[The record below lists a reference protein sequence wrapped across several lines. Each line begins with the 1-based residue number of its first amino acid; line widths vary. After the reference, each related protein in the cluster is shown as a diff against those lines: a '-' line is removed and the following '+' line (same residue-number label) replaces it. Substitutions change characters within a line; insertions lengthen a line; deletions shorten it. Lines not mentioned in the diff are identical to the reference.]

1 MLRIFVN
8 GSNGK
13 MGQEVIKLISKSSDF
28 YLFGG
33 FDQNKKENCNYRIF
47 SSILELSNFISS
59 DNKPDVIIDFS
70 VPEASFKILD
80 FANQFK
86 IPIVIATTGF
96 SKEEQS
102 RIITYSKTVPIF
114 QSANM
119 SFDINIMKNTVA
131 NLATLLANDDIEII
145 ETHHNSKLDAP
156 SGTAIMLADSI
167 NRKSGNKYTYIFNRH
182 NHRQKR
188 EKNEIGFS
196 SVRGGNIVG
205 EHSVVFFSD
214 DESLEIKHIAY
225 SRTVYAKGA
234 LKAAKFIAHKSSGYY
249 TMNDLINF

>member
-1 MLRIFVN
+1 MIRVLVN

-13 MGQEVIKLISKSSDF
+13 MGQEVIKAISKSNEF

-33 FDQNKKENCNYRIF
+33 VDRTKRDNSNYRIYL
-47 SSILELSNFISS
+47 SVSELSSS
-59 DNKPDVIIDFS
+59 TDKPDVIVDFS
-70 VPEASFKILD
+70 VPEASLSIINYAASF
-80 FANQFK
+80 N

-96 SKEEQS
+96 SKEQQNQIKDFINS
-102 RIITYSKTVPIF
+102 IPVF

-131 NLATLLANDDIEII
+131 NLATLLTDDDIEIV
-145 ETHHNSKLDAP
+145 ETHHNSKLDSP

-167 NRKSGNKYTYIFNRH
+167 NRKSDNKYTYIFNRH
-182 NHRQKR
+182 DSRQKR

-196 SVRGGNIVG
+196 SIRGGNIVG
-205 EHSVVFFSD
+205 EHSVLFFSD

-225 SRTVYAKGA
+225 SRAVYAKGA
-234 LKAAKFIAHKSSGYY
+234 LKAAKFIIDKPAGYY
-249 TMNDLINF
+249 TMNDLL

>member
-1 MLRIFVN
+1 MIRVLVN

-13 MGQEVIKLISKSSDF
+13 MGQEVIKAISKSNEF

-33 FDQNKKENCNYRIF
+33 VDRTKRDNSNYRTYL
-47 SSILELSNFISS
+47 SVSELSSS
-59 DNKPDVIIDFS
+59 TDKPDVIVDFS
-70 VPEASFKILD
+70 VPEASLSIINYAASF
-80 FANQFK
+80 N

-96 SKEEQS
+96 SKEQQNQIKDFINS
-102 RIITYSKTVPIF
+102 IPVF

-131 NLATLLANDDIEII
+131 NLATLLTDDDIEIV
-145 ETHHNSKLDAP
+145 ETHHNSKLDSP

-167 NRKSGNKYTYIFNRH
+167 NRKSDNKYTYIFNRH
-182 NHRQKR
+182 DSRQKR

-196 SVRGGNIVG
+196 SIRGGNIVG
-205 EHSVVFFSD
+205 EHSVLFFSD

-225 SRTVYAKGA
+225 SRAVYAKGA
-234 LKAAKFIAHKSSGYY
+234 LKATKFIIDKPAGYY
-249 TMNDLINF
+249 TMNDLL

>member
-1 MLRIFVN
+1 MIRVLVN

-13 MGQEVIKLISKSSDF
+13 MGQEVIKAISKSNEF

-33 FDQNKKENCNYRIF
+33 VDRTKRDNSNYRTYL
-47 SSILELSNFISS
+47 SVSELSSS
-59 DNKPDVIIDFS
+59 TDKPDVIVDFS
-70 VPEASFKILD
+70 VPEASLSIINYAASF
-80 FANQFK
+80 N

-96 SKEEQS
+96 SKEQQNQIKDFINS
-102 RIITYSKTVPIF
+102 IPVF

-131 NLATLLANDDIEII
+131 NLATLLTDDDIEIV
-145 ETHHNSKLDAP
+145 ETHHNSKLDSP

-167 NRKSGNKYTYIFNRH
+167 NRKSDNKYTYIFNRH
-182 NHRQKR
+182 DSRQKR

-196 SVRGGNIVG
+196 SIRGGNIVG
-205 EHSVVFFSD
+205 EHSVLFFSD

-225 SRTVYAKGA
+225 SRAVYAKGA
-234 LKAAKFIAHKSSGYY
+234 LKAAKFIIDKPAGYY
-249 TMNDLINF
+249 TMNDLL

>member
-1 MLRIFVN
+1 MIRVLVN

-13 MGQEVIKLISKSSDF
+13 MGQEVIKAISKSNEF

-33 FDQNKKENCNYRIF
+33 VDRTKRDNSNYRTYL
-47 SSILELSNFISS
+47 SVSELSSS
-59 DNKPDVIIDFS
+59 TDKPDVIVDFS
-70 VPEASFKILD
+70 VPEASLSIINYAASF
-80 FANQFK
+80 N

-96 SKEEQS
+96 SKEQQNQIKNFINS
-102 RIITYSKTVPIF
+102 IPVF

-131 NLATLLANDDIEII
+131 NLATLLTDDDIEIV
-145 ETHHNSKLDAP
+145 ETHHNSKLDSP

-167 NRKSGNKYTYIFNRH
+167 NRKSDNKYTYIFNRH
-182 NHRQKR
+182 DSRQKR

-196 SVRGGNIVG
+196 SIRGGNIVG
-205 EHSVVFFSD
+205 EHSVLFFSD

-225 SRTVYAKGA
+225 SRAVYAKGA
-234 LKAAKFIAHKSSGYY
+234 LKAAKFIIDKPAGYY
-249 TMNDLINF
+249 TMNDLL

>member
-1 MLRIFVN
+1 MIRVLVN

-13 MGQEVIKLISKSSDF
+13 MGQEVIKAISKSNEF

-33 FDQNKKENCNYRIF
+33 VDRTKRDNSNYRTYL
-47 SSILELSNFISS
+47 SASELSSS
-59 DNKPDVIIDFS
+59 TDKPDVIVDFS
-70 VPEASFKILD
+70 VPEASLSIINYAASF
-80 FANQFK
+80 N

-96 SKEEQS
+96 SKEQQNQIKDFINS
-102 RIITYSKTVPIF
+102 IPVF

-131 NLATLLANDDIEII
+131 NLATLLTDDDIEIV
-145 ETHHNSKLDAP
+145 ETHHNSKLDSP

-167 NRKSGNKYTYIFNRH
+167 NRKSDNKYTYIFNRH
-182 NHRQKR
+182 DSRQKR

-196 SVRGGNIVG
+196 SIRGGNIVG
-205 EHSVVFFSD
+205 EHSVLFFSD

-225 SRTVYAKGA
+225 SRAVYAKGA
-234 LKAAKFIAHKSSGYY
+234 LKAAKFIIDKPAGYY
-249 TMNDLINF
+249 TMNDLL